1 MLLVIDVG
9 NTQTAIGV
17 YEGESLDRMWR
28 VATNRDHTADE
39 LRVKL
44 LPLLQSENLQA
55 SDITGAALA
64 SVVPQL
70 TGAWTRA
77 VQDLAGVR
85 AVVCSAKTAGSL
97 FDADYPNPREIG
109 ADRIADCVAAHK
121 LYGAPV
127 VVVDFGTATNME
139 VIDEKGTFA
148 GGVIAPGVDTSARAL
163 FSHATKLGAIDLV
176 NPHTSIGR
184 NTAQAMQ
191 VEQKAAEVGLC
202 DVNQTVSITENFD
215 GVSIDH
221 LKTLPASVK
230 FITEDG
236 HGVQDNATMAKAFAI
251 CTQKDITVMS
261 HAEDME
267 ISPWDYRLAEDI
279 ETVRNCWLS
288 EYYQTRLHMCH
299 VSTRGALDAIQMAK
313 LRGAPVTCE
322 VTPHHL
328 WFTNDTCDYRVNPPI
343 RTADDVQALVDGI
356 RSGIVDAIATDHAPH
371 SEEDKLKGMAG
382 MVGSETAFGVCYT
395 KLCKQEGLPLEVLV
409 HLMSTR
415 PAEILGLA
423 KGQLEPGY
431 DADFVLVDLDTPY
444 TVDKDKLHSKSHN
457 TPFDGVEL
465 YGKVCATIKGGKIT
479 YQAEA

>member
-1 MLLVIDVG
+1 MNLMPNTKPVCSSAAQAAMVEQKAAEVGLCGVNQTVSITEDFDGKTIDHLKTLPASVKFITEDG
-9 NTQTAIGV
+9 HGVQDNATMARAFAICTQ
-17 YEGESLDRMWR
+17 R
-28 VATNRDHTADE
+28 
-39 LRVKL
+39 
-44 LPLLQSENLQA
+44 
-55 SDITGAALA
+55 DITVMSHAEDMEISPWDYRLAEDIETGSRAAA
-64 SVVPQL
+64 
-70 TGAWTRA
+70 
-77 VQDLAGVR
+77 AGGYTFVNLMPNTKP
-85 AVVCSAKTAGSL
+85 VCS
-97 FDADYPNPREIG
+97 
-109 ADRIADCVAAHK
+109 
-121 LYGAPV
+121 
-127 VVVDFGTATNME
+127 
-139 VIDEKGTFA
+139 
-148 GGVIAPGVDTSARAL
+148 SA
-163 FSHATKLGAIDLV
+163 
-176 NPHTSIGR
+176 
-184 NTAQAMQ
+184 AQAFM

-221 LKTLPASVK
+221 LKTLPAGVK

-288 EYYQTRLHMCH
+288 EYYQTKLHMCH

-356 RSGIVDAIATDHAPH
+356 RTGIVDAIATDHAPH

-431 DADFVLVDLDTPY
+431 DADMVLVDLDTPY
-444 TVDKDKLHSKSHN
+444 TVDKDRLHSKSHN
-457 TPFDGVEL
+457 TPFDGAEL
-465 YGKVCATIKGGKIT
+465 YGKVCATIKGGKLT
-479 YQAEA
+479 YQAED